1 MSSDFGWWTW
11 PAISN
16 EHRCQREKELHLS
29 EPSLQLHAYCSTQLS
44 IGAEI
49 TVTVTAGEYKAKD
62 AVLVQK
68 NTPVDLLLGTNL
80 MSKLRIKIL
89 DAKGQSL
96 LNDQKNLT
104 SPATEERF
112 DLNSSPQLLND
123 QKNLTSPATEERL
136 DLNSSPQ
143 QPLVTEP
150 PLREMFQ
157 TVLFPNQPFPCRTIS
172 GSHQKVP
179 APIPRQKAIVHLV
192 RGSKLP
198 ALSGKWLQAKVCQGQ
213 LSPPHQLFELNSR
226 LHSNSLLLSCKKGQL
241 FLPVY
246 NFAEAPTWLRRGQIL
261 GWTQNTEV
269 VDMDLHP
276 LNNTLEPA
284 FQSPDQPS
292 PENTRVKVDIGSEI
306 PLTNHRSKKR
316 TSWEWPQSKPLWLQ
330 RTVIRNPPEPR
341 NPLPRIDD
349 TSDVLSGACYFTTL
363 NFASRKWPW
372 ILMTGKKQ
380 LLSLIKGY
388 LNSL

>member
-1 MSSDFGWWTW
+1 M
-11 PAISN
+11 
-16 EHRCQREKELHLS
+16 S

-49 TVTVTAGEYKAKD
+49 TVTLTAGEYKAKD

-89 DAKGQSL
+89 DAKGQS
-96 LNDQKNLT
+96 
-104 SPATEERF
+104 
-112 DLNSSPQLLND
+112 LLND

-198 ALSGKWLQAKVCQGQ
+198 ALSG
-213 LSPPHQLFELNSR
+213 E
-226 LHSNSLLLSCKKGQL
+226 
-241 FLPVY
+241 
-246 NFAEAPTWLRRGQIL
+246 
-261 GWTQNTEV
+261 
-269 VDMDLHP
+269 
-276 LNNTLEPA
+276 
-284 FQSPDQPS
+284 
-292 PENTRVKVDIGSEI
+292 
-306 PLTNHRSKKR
+306 
-316 TSWEWPQSKPLWLQ
+316 
-330 RTVIRNPPEPR
+330 
-341 NPLPRIDD
+341 
-349 TSDVLSGACYFTTL
+349 
-363 NFASRKWPW
+363 
-372 ILMTGKKQ
+372 
-380 LLSLIKGY
+380 
-388 LNSL
+388 

>member
-1 MSSDFGWWTW
+1 M
-11 PAISN
+11 
-16 EHRCQREKELHLS
+16 S

-49 TVTVTAGEYKAKD
+49 TVTLTAGEYKAKD

-112 DLNSSPQLLND
+112 DPNSSPQLLND

-198 ALSGKWLQAKVCQGQ
+198 ALSG
-213 LSPPHQLFELNSR
+213 E
-226 LHSNSLLLSCKKGQL
+226 
-241 FLPVY
+241 
-246 NFAEAPTWLRRGQIL
+246 
-261 GWTQNTEV
+261 
-269 VDMDLHP
+269 
-276 LNNTLEPA
+276 
-284 FQSPDQPS
+284 
-292 PENTRVKVDIGSEI
+292 
-306 PLTNHRSKKR
+306 
-316 TSWEWPQSKPLWLQ
+316 
-330 RTVIRNPPEPR
+330 
-341 NPLPRIDD
+341 
-349 TSDVLSGACYFTTL
+349 
-363 NFASRKWPW
+363 
-372 ILMTGKKQ
+372 
-380 LLSLIKGY
+380 
-388 LNSL
+388 